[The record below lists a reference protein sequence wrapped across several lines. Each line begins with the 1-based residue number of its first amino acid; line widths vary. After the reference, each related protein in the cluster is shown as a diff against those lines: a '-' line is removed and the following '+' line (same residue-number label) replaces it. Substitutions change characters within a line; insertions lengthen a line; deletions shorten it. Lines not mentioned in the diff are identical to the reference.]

1 MHERKKL
8 LELNGK
14 LTVGYMEA
22 VAKARYVKQSARKLR
37 QVIDL
42 VRGKPVNE
50 ALNILHFTPK
60 KAATTVE
67 KTLMSAVS
75 NFMNTEEGE
84 AVDPDELV
92 VGEIYADEGPTAKR
106 YRPRAMGRA
115 TIVRKRSSHLT
126 VVVTDN
132 IEV

>member
-1 MHERKKL
+1 
-8 LELNGK
+8 
-14 LTVGYMEA
+14 MEA
-22 VAKARYVKQSARKLR
+22 VAKAKYVRQSARKMR
-37 QVIDL
+37 QVVDL

-67 KTLMSAVS
+67 KTLLSAVS
-75 NFMNTEEGE
+75 NFMNTDEG
-84 AVDPDELV
+84 ASVDPDDLRIKEV
-92 VGEIYADEGPTAKR
+92 YVDEGPTAKR

-126 VVVTDN
+126 IVISETTN
-132 IEV
+132 NKA

>member
-1 MHERKKL
+1 
-8 LELNGK
+8 
-14 LTVGYMEA
+14 MEA
-22 VAKARYVKQSARKLR
+22 VAKARYVGQSARKLR
-37 QVIDL
+37 QVVDL

-60 KAATTVE
+60 KAASTVE

-75 NFMNTEEGE
+75 NFMNTDEGA
-84 AVDPDELV
+84 AVDPDMLTV
-92 VGEIYADEGPTAKR
+92 KRIFVDEGPTAKR

-126 VVVTDN
+126 VVVADINET
-132 IEV
+132 ESE